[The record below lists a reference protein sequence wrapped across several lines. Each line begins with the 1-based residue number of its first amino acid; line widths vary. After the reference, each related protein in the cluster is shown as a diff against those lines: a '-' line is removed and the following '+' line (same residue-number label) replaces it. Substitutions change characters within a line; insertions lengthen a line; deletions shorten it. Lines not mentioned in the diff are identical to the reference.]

1 MSQSFRIV
9 NFGCKLNYAEA
20 SSVAQ
25 ELISLG
31 WTEVTQDN
39 ESAQWY
45 IINSC
50 AVTLQAEKKCKYIIR
65 KIIHQIPYA
74 SIAVMGCFASLQPEN
89 VAAIAGVIIVADKGE
104 IVKKIIAYTAADNTE
119 SCSVNVESAKT
130 SFYKAFST
138 GERTRTFLKI
148 QDGCDYQCSY
158 CTIPLARGKSR
169 NISIEE
175 VVEQAESALSQGSK
189 ELVLTGV
196 NTGDFGRSTG
206 EKFIDLLQSLSVIL
220 TGYRCRISSI
230 EPNLLTEEILALLQ
244 QHQCFMPH
252 FHIPLQSGN
261 NKILGL
267 MRRRYNIEDF
277 TEKITLIRRYFPDAF
292 IGIDVIVGFPTETD
306 EDFRLTYDL
315 LSVLQPSALH
325 IFPYSTRPDT
335 DAAKL
340 PKVHHTLIQQR
351 VKQLQKLHHSLNK
364 LYYEQFQNKV
374 AHILFER
381 GKEGE
386 AEGFTEHYLKVRVK
400 SSENLTNTIQPV
412 MLQDI
417 MEESGEYYFKASL
430 QEI

>member
-1 MSQSFRIV
+1 MSQRFRIV

-39 ESAQWY
+39 EPAQWY

-50 AVTLQAEKKCKYIIR
+50 AVTQQAEKKCQYIIR
-65 KIIHQIPYA
+65 KIIHQTPYA

-104 IVKKIIAYTAADNTE
+104 IVKKIIHHTSSENTE

-130 SFYKAFST
+130 SFYKAFSI

-169 NISIEE
+169 NISIAE
-175 VVEQAESALSQGSK
+175 VIEQAKSTLSQGTK

-206 EKFIDLLQSLSVIL
+206 EKFIDLLQSLSLVL
-220 TGYRCRISSI
+220 NECRCRISSI

-244 QHQCFMPH
+244 QHKCFMPH
-252 FHIPLQSGN
+252 FHIPMQSGN

-267 MRRRYNIEDF
+267 MRRRYNVEDF
-277 TEKITLIRRYFPDAF
+277 TEKITMIRRYFPDAF

-315 LSVLQPSALH
+315 LSALQPSALH
-325 IFPYSTRPDT
+325 IFPYSVRPNT

-340 PKVHHTLIQQR
+340 PQIHPTLIQQR
-351 VKQLQKLHHSLNK
+351 VKQLQELHCSFSK
-364 LYYEQFQNKV
+364 LYYTHFKDKI
-374 AHILFER
+374 AHVLFER

-386 AEGFTEHYLKVRVK
+386 AEGLTEHYLKVCVK
-400 SSENLTNTIQPV
+400 TSRLLENQIHKVRLTI
-412 MLQDI
+412 LK
-417 MEESGEYYFKASL
+417 EEDKNYFYQAEL
-430 QEI
+430 L